1 MHIRTQLILAASLVA
16 LIPAIASADAE
27 SAALK
32 TCTAAFAS
40 SLAVKGAALP
50 AVTLKYHAGQPG
62 SSVAEYY
69 TRDYTFFLKANDP
82 KTGLPV
88 ARATCSATTGGTL
101 LSLSAAP
108 LETGK
113 PPLAAQL

>member
-1 MHIRTQLILAASLVA
+1 MHVRTHLILVVSLLA
-16 LIPAIASADAE
+16 FIPAVASAGPE

-50 AVTLKYHAGQPG
+50 AVTLKYLATQP
-62 SSVAEYY
+62 SSAFAEYY
-69 TRDYTFFLKANDP
+69 THDYTFFLKANDP
-82 KTGLPV
+82 RSGSPL
-88 ARATCSATTGGTL
+88 ARATCSATTGGML
-101 LSLSAAP
+101 LSLSATP

-113 PPLAAQL
+113 ATLAAQF